1 MKKNPVKLL
10 TAKAAAH
17 NLQAANSALGLY
29 RKPGDHALEKE
40 IERHLLRA
48 ETYKLAA
55 KLIS

>member
-17 NLQAANSALGLY
+17 NRQAACSALGLY
-29 RKPGDHALEKE
+29 RKPGDETLRTE